1 MSVFY
6 HNDDPLLRQ
15 PPISFLQNNVQNPN
29 NVNDTYAQMYKQQL
43 MMEMQQ
49 QQQQPMVPKDWLSEL
64 DSMMKGLDGE
74 SSAILN
80 SDEEFITLNTSL
92 QGLIQNEL
100 MLLVKYKIN
109 ANDSA
114 IDNIKKQIK
123 KKKKVSNQVKEKEKQ
138 NFNDLNDYLQNYSH
152 LTFDEY
158 RKLKNGVTVSE
169 NKPTKTKKDK

>member
-1 MSVFY
+1 
-6 HNDDPLLRQ
+6 
-15 PPISFLQNNVQNPN
+15 
-29 NVNDTYAQMYKQQL
+29 
-43 MMEMQQ
+43 MEMQQ
-49 QQQQPMVPKDWLSEL
+49 QQQQPMAPKDWLSEL

-114 IDNIKKQIK
+114 IDNIKKQMDIM
-123 KKKKVSNQVKEKEKQ
+123 KKVSNQV
-138 NFNDLNDYLQNYSH
+138 
-152 LTFDEY
+152 
-158 RKLKNGVTVSE
+158 
-169 NKPTKTKKDK
+169 